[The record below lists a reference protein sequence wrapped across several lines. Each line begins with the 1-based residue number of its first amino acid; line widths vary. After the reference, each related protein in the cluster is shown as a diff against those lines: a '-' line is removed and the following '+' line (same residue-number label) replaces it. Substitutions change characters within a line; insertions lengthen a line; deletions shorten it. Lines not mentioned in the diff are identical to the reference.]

1 MNLIHTKIFNMGKYI
16 ASIIIIIYVI
26 ILIYGNDRIAKQE
39 GSSFGEQILI
49 LLAIIGFVFII
60 KKLKK

>member
-1 MNLIHTKIFNMGKYI
+1 MGKYI